1 MVIVKK
7 IVLFTL
13 LFFSV
18 SVGAFQQQDYYF
30 RHLTTEDGLSQN
42 TVLSILQDDKGFMWF
57 GTKDGLNRCDG
68 KSVKV
73 FKYEKDNDYCLGN
86 NTIWSL
92 LQLPDGKIWIG
103 TDKGIYVYDP
113 IYEHFTPFL
122 SKTKKNE
129 SITNEVL
136 DMQLDK
142 FGNIWISSQNLFR
155 YSLNTNELETFLYT
169 EREFS
174 DESSF
179 LAQTWSVNID
189 YDD

>member
-57 GTKDGLNRCDG
+57 GTKDGLNRYDG

-73 FKYEKDNDYCLGN
+73 FKYEKD
-86 NTIWSL
+86 
-92 LQLPDGKIWIG
+92 
-103 TDKGIYVYDP
+103 
-113 IYEHFTPFL
+113 
-122 SKTKKNE
+122 
-129 SITNEVL
+129 
-136 DMQLDK
+136 
-142 FGNIWISSQNLFR
+142 R
-155 YSLNTNELETFLYT
+155 
-169 EREFS
+169 
-174 DESSF
+174 
-179 LAQTWSVNID
+179 
-189 YDD
+189 